1 MGELVSLCRYR
12 AEKRQEAEAAAQ
24 AQLDVLREIV
34 DAWIEVMGEPESEP
48 IMVPLDQQ
56 LNPVTFR
63 DLTDHDQPDTLQG

>member
-1 MGELVSLCRYR
+1 MGELVSLSDYR
-12 AEKRQEAEAAAQ
+12 ETKRKEAAARES
-24 AQLDVLREIV
+24 AELDELREIV

-63 DLTDHDQPDTLQG
+63 DLTDWS

>member
-24 AQLDVLREIV
+24 AELDALREIV
-34 DAWIEVMGEPESEP
+34 DAWIEYMGEPESEP

-63 DLTDHDQPDTLQG
+63 DLTDWP

>member
-63 DLTDHDQPDTLQG
+63 DLTDWS

>member
-1 MGELVSLCRYR
+1 MGELVSLCRWR
-12 AEKRQEAEAAAQ
+12 AEKRKEAEAATQ
-24 AQLDVLREIV
+24 AELDALREIV

-63 DLTDHDQPDTLQG
+63 DLTDWS

>member
-1 MGELVSLCRYR
+1 MGELVSLCRWR

-24 AQLDVLREIV
+24 AEL

-48 IMVPLDQQ
+48 IMVPLELSD

-63 DLTDHDQPDTLQG
+63 DLTDWS

>member
-48 IMVPLDQQ
+48 IMVPLEQQ

-63 DLTDHDQPDTLQG
+63 DLTDWS